1 MGTTSRDHLLNEKYL
16 YHRQDNERNDY
27 ILVDENISFGRIN
40 LVGMGIGD
48 GWMSPYHN
56 ARYAN
61 QLYQVETGL

>member
-1 MGTTSRDHLLNEKYL
+1 MKDICII
-16 YHRQDNERNDY
+16 ERKDY
-27 ILVDENISFGRIN
+27 FLVAKNIYIGRIN